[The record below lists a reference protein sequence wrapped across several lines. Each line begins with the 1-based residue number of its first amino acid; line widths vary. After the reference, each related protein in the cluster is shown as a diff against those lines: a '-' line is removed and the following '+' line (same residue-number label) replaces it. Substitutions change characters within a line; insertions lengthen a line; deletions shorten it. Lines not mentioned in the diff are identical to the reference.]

1 MYSIDPHYGWG
12 SSKKRVPKHTP
23 GEDISDI
30 AGDGGQWGDRGQ
42 TGQWGGGED
51 EGRGEAEGGST
62 WELPAT
68 TGGQG
73 TCPPQPEDGTHP
85 QNSSQR

>member
-12 SSKKRVPKHTP
+12 SSKKRLPKHTP

-42 TGQWGGGED
+42 TEQWGGGED
-51 EGRGEAEGGST
+51 EGGGEAEGGST

-73 TCPPQPEDGTHP
+73 TGPPQPEDGTHP

>member
-1 MYSIDPHYGWG
+1 MYSIDPHYGWR
-12 SSKKRVPKHTP
+12 SSKKRVPKHTA

-51 EGRGEAEGGST
+51 EGGGEAEGGST

-73 TCPPQPEDGTHP
+73 TGPPQPEDGTHP